1 MFTTSNAFSM
11 CFSQEADFSARNVH
25 HRSTDNF
32 EEMVAKTSL
41 LLRKNKG
48 SAVEPGLQ
56 FLAEIPTASTS
67 TISPVTQR
75 NRFISARLARAYAHH
90 RLQRYAEAVDDYTEC
105 LKNAPAHPV
114 VYYNRACSLYGLGRL
129 EEAARDLTKA
139 IKLDNKS
146 LLFVE
151 SRARVLKELG
161 QFQEAIRDYSWLAS
175 LRRAIATGRNVPLVS
190 DEDDEVEL
198 SSDAGRSRA
207 NSLAL
212 SLELDAAATVSGLQS
227 LQGSPSATSQEPRQ
241 SDRGGRQATKDW
253 LVSFLTRGRLARSSS
268 DIQGA
273 LQRVGSWSVFR
284 GMDNAMVEKCLSEAT
299 HRSFSA
305 EQTIVKQG
313 VPNKSFFVV
322 LDTTAP
328 LVRTVGAT
336 GAAKYRELKTLYQ
349 GDCVGIEPPGT
360 TSTDGRFLTF
370 RSAVPVRGGHIERL
384 VGDAT
389 ALSPLTNPIL
399 PRMKSFRSLVGLA
412 MTPDSTGTTSS
423 SSKAGFVT
431 PEPATLSCLGDVSC
445 LVLNVSAYYS
455 ILRAHEQAQH
465 ASRLEFLRQCRGFES
480 LPEDT
485 LSSLAAA
492 SGAKIY
498 DPGTDVLRTGD
509 VVKQLWLI
517 KRGVC
522 QVRKAITLA
531 PASVGRTRE
540 SRNTRRHHGA
550 VSASDPLTSRSV
562 DGSWVLDN
570 GWMLTN
576 PRLVTGAQELANAK
590 KVVTEDV
597 TVAVLASGQLF
608 GELSVLQPGQPSP
621 VTVRTQTMVETLV
634 LQAEDLSEL
643 SVQYH
648 SGTMNALQE
657 SLLFHNPP
665 QQKIAQLHHEHE
677 RWSREKVGVLDEL
690 FPSKSVSALQTLATP
705 SRAKTAAASRRTRV
719 GPSSV
724 RKPIDRGGGEWQQ

>member
-1 MFTTSNAFSM
+1 MFATSNSFNS
-11 CFSQEADFSARNVH
+11 CLQEADFSARNVH

-32 EEMVAKTSL
+32 EEMVTKTSL
-41 LLRKNKG
+41 LLRKSKG

-56 FLAEIPTASTS
+56 FLTELPTASTS
-67 TISPVTQR
+67 TISPGRQR
-75 NRFISARLARAYAHH
+75 NRFVSARLARAYARH

-114 VYYNRACSLYGLGRL
+114 VHYNRACALYCLGRL
-129 EEAARDLTKA
+129 EDAARDLTKA

-161 QFQEAIRDYSWLAS
+161 LFQEAIRDYSWLAS

-190 DEDDEVEL
+190 DEDDEAEL
-198 SSDAGRSRA
+198 SSDAGLSRA

-212 SLELDAAATVSGLQS
+212 SLELDAAASASGLQS
-227 LQGSPSATSQEPRQ
+227 LQGSPSAASQEPGQ
-241 SDRGGRQATKDW
+241 SDRGGRQTAKDW

-313 VPNKSFFVV
+313 VSSKSFFVV

-328 LVRTVGAT
+328 LVRTVGA
-336 GAAKYRELKTLYQ
+336 GKYRELKTLYQ
-349 GDCVGIEPPGT
+349 GDCVGMEPPGT

-370 RSAVPVRGGHIERL
+370 RSAVPARGGNLERV
-384 VGDAT
+384 VGNAT
-389 ALSPLTNPIL
+389 ALSPLASPIL

-412 MTPDSTGTTSS
+412 MTPDSTGTTSG
-423 SSKAGFVT
+423 SSKAGFVP

-445 LVLNVSAYYS
+445 LVLDVSAFYG

-480 LPEDT
+480 LSEDR

-498 DPGTDVLRTGD
+498 DPGTDVLRSGD

-531 PASVGRTRE
+531 PTSVGRTRE
-540 SRNTRRHHGA
+540 SRNTGRHHAAG
-550 VSASDPLTSRSV
+550 SAGDQLTSRSV

-576 PRLVTGAQELANAK
+576 PRLVTGAQELATAK

-621 VTVRTQTMVETLV
+621 VTVRSQTMVETLV

-643 SVQYH
+643 GVQYH

-677 RWSREKVGVLDEL
+677 RWGREKASVLDEL
-690 FPSKSVSALQTLATP
+690 FPSKSASALQTLATP
-705 SRAKTAAASRRTRV
+705 SRAKTAAASRRTRA
-719 GPSSV
+719 GPRSAC
-724 RKPIDRGGGEWQQ
+724 KPSKRGGGEWQQ